1 MWGVSRAAALQ
12 TGIPDSRGF
21 MGYNPAMSDMND
33 LIGEI
38 LAQKTIAVVGLSP
51 RPDRPSYQVAEY
63 LKDAGYRIVPVN
75 PAVEEVL
82 GEKSYPDLRSVPGT
96 IDVVDVFRR
105 PSDVMPVVE
114 DAIEAGAGY
123 VWMQEGIVNE
133 AAAEKAEAAGIPVV
147 MDLCI
152 KKEHESRLG

>member
-1 MWGVSRAAALQ
+1 MGGQ
-12 TGIPDSRGF
+12 TDSHGF
-21 MGYNPAMSDMND
+21 VGYNPAMSDVD
-33 LIGEI
+33 GLIEEI

-82 GEKSYPDLRSVPGT
+82 GEKSYPDLKSVPES

-114 DAIEAGAGY
+114 DAIEAGAAY

-133 AAAEKAEAAGIPVV
+133 EAAEKAKAAGIPVV

>member
-1 MWGVSRAAALQ
+1 
-12 TGIPDSRGF
+12 
-21 MGYNPAMSDMND
+21 MGYNPAMSDID
-33 LIGEI
+33 GLIEKI

-63 LKDAGYRIVPVN
+63 LKDAGYRIIPVN

-82 GEKSYPDLRSVPGT
+82 GEKSYPDLGSFPGT

-123 VWMQEGIVNE
+123 IWMQEGIANE
-133 AAAEKAEAAGIPVV
+133 AAAEKAKAAGIPVV
-147 MDLCI
+147 MDRCI

>member
-1 MWGVSRAAALQ
+1 MLLW
-12 TGIPDSRGF
+12 TDSHGF
-21 MGYNPAMSDMND
+21 MGYNPAMSDID
-33 LIGEI
+33 GLIEKI

-63 LKDAGYRIVPVN
+63 LKDAGYRIIPVN

-82 GEKSYPDLRSVPGT
+82 GEKSYPDLRSVPEA

-105 PSDVMPVVE
+105 PSDVMTVVE
-114 DAIEAGAGY
+114 DAVEAGAGY
-123 VWMQEGIVNE
+123 IWMQEGIVNE
-133 AAAEKAEAAGIPVV
+133 AAAEKAKAAGIPVV
-147 MDLCI
+147 MDRCI